1 MASDSTRYLR
11 PDVLSQIGDLEL
23 RARYVVEGFVSGLHR
38 SPYQGYSVE
47 FAQHKEYV
55 AGDDIRHLDWRVY
68 GRTDRF
74 YIKQFEEE
82 TNLRTHILLDCS
94 GSMRYP
100 DGGAS
105 RSRGA
110 GGGERLSKF
119 EYAATVAASLAF
131 LLIHQQ
137 DAVGLMLFDDQVR
150 VNLPPLS
157 NRSHLK
163 SITSQIDGAR
173 LEAPT
178 EAKALFADVAAKL
191 RRRSLVILIS
201 DLLAEAADVMQGL
214 ERMRYADHEVI
225 VMHVLDHDERTFP
238 FQDNTLFEG
247 LETPDLQL
255 TVDPQALRRS
265 YLDALGAFISQIR
278 GACLNSGID
287 YVGLSTRDTLDV
299 ALRSYLASRQHRVK
313 AKS

>member
-1 MASDSTRYLR
+1 MAGDPTRYLR
-11 PDVLSQIGDLEL
+11 PDVLAQIGDLEL

-38 SPYQGYSVE
+38 SPYHGYSVE

-68 GRTDRF
+68 GRTNRF

-82 TNLRTHILLDCS
+82 TNLRAHILLDCS

-100 DGGAS
+100 EAGAS
-105 RSRGA
+105 GPRGA
-110 GGGERLSKF
+110 GGGARLSKF

-137 DAVGLMLFDDQVR
+137 DAVGLMLFDNQVR

-163 SITSQIDGAR
+163 SITSQINDAR

-178 EAKALFADVAAKL
+178 EAKALFTDVAAKL
-191 RRRSLVILIS
+191 HRRSLVILIS
-201 DLLAEAADVMQGL
+201 DLLADTADVVSGL

-247 LETPDLQL
+247 LESPDVRL

-265 YLDALGAFISQIR
+265 YLQALDAFVSQIR
-278 GACLNSGID
+278 GACMNRGID

-299 ALRSYLASRQHRVK
+299 ALRSYLASRQHMIK